1 MEIIDVII
9 ATIERIGFIITIIKF
24 IRKWKK
30 QSVCMGLVV
39 FAIVMGGLW
48 YWGYSTNV
56 LLGFAMGIVFCVG
69 GIILVA
75 KIYHN
80 KQLTKQLKQ
89 KDREYQ
95 IYKKI
100 VEEGEQRL
108 FQKTQEISQ
117 EWIEQWNEGVRQ
129 WERNVLGIKN
139 PRAGI
144 KVSGN
149 RPSLVKGMCVQ
160 GQEKVYSLYEK
171 ELKNICAH
179 GKREL
184 CLLYKEALKED
195 LIEKHYEE
203 IFHIFVNSSFKKYF
217 AKTVWLMLKNGISL
231 QKFVDPVTKKTRYKH
246 TMLSLHWCLY
256 VVDDMI
262 TAEYERYREKPS
274 KKKTENQKNID
285 TLWDNISI
293 LTTEYEEISEI
304 LNHSN
309 SLSDQYALLL
319 QCKKDVLSLLYD
331 ISSDYKTARKTFI
344 YYKKLIKTVKQGYL
358 AFDKSCDF
366 NTVKNAIN
374 ICRENDKKRGN
385 DLFIV
390 EELRT
395 FEKAY
400 ASGAKEWLR
409 LSNEKCDDRL
419 IFWEKLVG
427 ISNSQKK
434 LKIIFGEKQLKKL
447 EEAVENDREQVKR
460 EMQEAIFENKHFC
473 YYRSRAQ
480 FIGCLQDN

>member
-9 ATIERIGFIITIIKF
+9 ATIERIDFIITIIKF

-39 FAIVMGGLW
+39 FAIVMGVLW
-48 YWGYSTNV
+48 YRGYSTNV
-56 LLGFAMGIVFCVG
+56 LLGFAMGIVCCVV
-69 GIILVA
+69 GIMLVA
-75 KIYHN
+75 KIYRN
-80 KQLTKQLKQ
+80 KQLTEQLKQ
-89 KDREYQ
+89 KEQEFGQKNRECQ
-95 IYKKI
+95 IYQKI
-100 VEEGEQRL
+100 IEEGEQRL
-108 FQKTQEISQ
+108 LETTQEISK
-117 EWIEQWNEGVRQ
+117 EWIEQWDEGVRQ

-149 RPSLVKGMCVQ
+149 RPSLVKGICAQ
-160 GQEKVYSLYEK
+160 GEKELHLLYEK
-171 ELKNICAH
+171 
-179 GKREL
+179 
-184 CLLYKEALKED
+184 ALKED
-195 LIEKHYEE
+195 FTEKNYEKICGRLSE
-203 IFHIFVNSSFKKYF
+203 TFFEEYYVK
-217 AKTVWLMLKNGISL
+217 AVQLMEENGISL
-231 QKFVDPVTKKTRYKH
+231 QKFVNPVTNKKQYEPTK
-246 TMLSLHWCLY
+246 LSLHWFLY
-256 VVDDMI
+256 VLDDMI
-262 TAEYERYREKPS
+262 TAEYEQYKEKSS

-293 LTTEYEEISEI
+293 LTTENEEISEM
-304 LNHSN
+304 LKHSDF
-309 SLSDQYALLL
+309 LSNQCNLLL
-319 QCKKDVLSLLYD
+319 CYKREILSLLCD
-331 ISSDYKTARKTFI
+331 ISSDYKTARETFI

-390 EELRT
+390 EELRI

-400 ASGAKEWLR
+400 ASGAKEWMR
-409 LSNEKCDDRL
+409 LSNEECDDRL

-427 ISNSQKK
+427 IRNSQKK
-434 LKIIFGEKQLKKL
+434 LKIIFGEEQLKKL

-460 EMQEAIFENKHFC
+460 EMREAIFENKDFC
-473 YYRSRAQ
+473 YYRSRAR
-480 FIGCLQDN
+480 FIGCLQDD

>member
-30 QSVCMGLVV
+30 LSIFIGLVV
-39 FAIVMGGLW
+39 FAIVMGRLW
-48 YWGYSTNV
+48 HWGYSTNM

-129 WERNVLGIKN
+129 WERNVLGIRN

-149 RPSLVKGMCVQ
+149 RPSLAKGICAQ
-160 GQEKVYSLYEK
+160 GERELHLLYEK
-171 ELKNICAH
+171 
-179 GKREL
+179 
-184 CLLYKEALKED
+184 ALKEE
-195 LIEKHYEE
+195 LTKEHNEKICGLLSE
-203 IFHIFVNSSFKKYF
+203 IFFEEYY
-217 AKTVWLMLKNGISL
+217 AKALLLMEEHGVALE
-231 QKFVDPVTKKTRYKH
+231 KFVDPVTNKEQYQP
-246 TMLSLHWCLY
+246 TMLLLHWSLY
-256 VVDDMI
+256 VLDYMI
-262 TAEYERYREKPS
+262 TVEYEQHKEKLS
-274 KKKTENQKNID
+274 KNKNEKKKIAD

-331 ISSDYKTARKTFI
+331 ISSDYKTARETFI

-390 EELRT
+390 EELPT
-395 FEKAY
+395 FEEAY
-400 ASGAKEWLR
+400 KLGAKEWLR

-434 LKIIFGEKQLKKL
+434 LKSIFGEKQLKKI
-447 EEAVENDREQVKR
+447 EEAVKKDREQVKR